1 MKDSI
6 MPHIMN
12 ISDPRKIWI
21 KLWNL
26 YQSSSMNRRL
36 SLKSQLYSLK
46 MTEKM
51 SIEEHLRHV
60 SNFTRQLANIGIAIP
75 DDELIDHVL
84 TSLPA
89 SWDTLHQM
97 ISGRERSPTYDEL
110 EGIHILEDSIW
121 NTNRKRE
128 DAEEAMIAY

>member
-1 MKDSI
+1 
-6 MPHIMN
+6 
-12 ISDPRKIWI
+12 
-21 KLWNL
+21 
-26 YQSSSMNRRL
+26 MNRRL

-110 EGIHILEDSIW
+110 EGIHILEDSI
-121 NTNRKRE
+121 
-128 DAEEAMIAY
+128 